1 MYKKYYNFDAIN
13 VDTYNDIPEDYDGLM
28 GVPVTFLDKFNPCQF
43 ELIGL
48 GISNSG
54 LEIGVKPYTPEHS
67 IYRKQVQHKGAVNGD
82 LYMIDEYGHP
92 DVPYARII
100 IRRKNNEQNEF

>member
-1 MYKKYYNFDAIN
+1 MIIKNFEEKHVLSNYY
-13 VDTYNDIPEDYDGLM
+13 T
-28 GVPVTFLDKFNPCQF
+28 T
-43 ELIGL
+43 L
-48 GISNSG
+48 G
-54 LEIGVKPYTPEHS
+54 